1 MSKKQ
6 LPAAVLWDMDG
17 TLVDS
22 EPYWILSETKLASE
36 YQFEWGESDGHSL
49 IGLSLYDSAQI
60 IRSKVGIADLSDEQ
74 IIDRLTTAVV
84 EQLGER
90 LPWRPGALEL
100 LTELRAHGIKTA
112 LVTMSMRRMATAV
125 ADSIG
130 FPAFDVVVAGDD
142 VSKGKPHPEPYLRA
156 AELLGVP
163 ASDCVAIEDS
173 RTGVASAEAAG
184 CFTIGVPHLAE
195 IPAGPSRTIVN
206 SLVELNLTRLQQM
219 MESQRG

>member
-1 MSKKQ
+1 MSTKQ

-36 YQFEWGESDGHSL
+36 YQFAWGEEDGHSL

-142 VSKGKPHPEPYLRA
+142 VTRGKPHPEPYLRA
-156 AELLGVP
+156 AELLGVA

-195 IPAGPSRTIVN
+195 IPAGPNRLLVK
-206 SLVELNLTRLQQM
+206 SLTELNLNRLNQM

>member
-36 YQFEWGESDGHSL
+36 YQFEWGEADGHSL

-206 SLVELNLTRLQQM
+206 SLVELNLTRLRQM

>member
-1 MSKKQ
+1 MSNKQ

-36 YQFEWGESDGHSL
+36 YQFEWREADGHSL
-49 IGLSLYDSAQI
+49 IGLSLYESAQI
-60 IRSKVGIADLSDEQ
+60 IRSKVGINNLSDQE
-74 IIDRLTTAVV
+74 IIDRLTNAVV

-100 LTELRAHGIKTA
+100 LSELRAHGVKTA

-125 ADSIG
+125 SDSIG

-142 VSKGKPHPEPYLRA
+142 VTHGKPHPEPYLSA
-156 AELLGVP
+156 AELLGVSP
-163 ASDCVAIEDS
+163 ADCVAIEDS
-173 RTGVASAEAAG
+173 RTGLASAEAAG
-184 CFTIGVPHLAE
+184 CLSIGVPHLAE
-195 IPAGPSRTIVN
+195 IPAAPGRVLVR
-206 SLVELNLTRLQQM
+206 SLTELSAARLAELM
-219 MESQRG
+219 AARHG

>member
-1 MSKKQ
+1 MSIKQ

-36 YQFEWGESDGHSL
+36 YQFQWRESDGHSL
-49 IGLSLYDSAQI
+49 IGLSLHESAQI
-60 IRSKVGIADLSDEQ
+60 IRSKVGIEDLSDEQ

-100 LTELRAHGIKTA
+100 LSELKAHGVKTA

-142 VSKGKPHPEPYLRA
+142 VTHGKPHPEPYLRA
-156 AELLGVP
+156 AALLGVDP
-163 ASDCVAIEDS
+163 SACVAIEDS
-173 RTGVASAEAAG
+173 RTGIASAEAAG
-184 CFTIGVPHLAE
+184 CLAIGVPHLAA
-195 IPAGPSRTIVN
+195 IPEGPARIIVA
-206 SLVELNLTRLQQM
+206 SLTELNVGRLATLL
-219 MESQRG
+219 EAHRG

>member
-1 MSKKQ
+1 MSTKQ

-22 EPYWILSETKLASE
+22 EPYWILSETKLAKE
-36 YQFEWGESDGHSL
+36 YQFEWGEEDGHSL

-60 IRSKVGIADLSDEQ
+60 IRSKVGIADLSDQE
-74 IIDRLTTAVV
+74 IIDRLTSSVV

-100 LTELRAHGIKTA
+100 LTELRANGIKTA

-130 FPAFDVVVAGDD
+130 FPAFDIVVAGDD
-142 VSKGKPHPEPYLRA
+142 VSRGKPHPEPYLRA
-156 AELLGVP
+156 AELLGVDP
-163 ASDCVAIEDS
+163 AECVALEDS
-173 RTGVASAEAAG
+173 KTGVASAESAG
-184 CFTIGVPHLAE
+184 CLTIGVPHLAE
-195 IPAGPSRTIVN
+195 IPAGPNRVIVS
-206 SLVELNLTRLQQM
+206 SLSELGLGRL
-219 MESQRG
+219 SQLMAAHRV

>member
-22 EPYWILSETKLASE
+22 EPYWVLSETKLASE
-36 YQFEWGESDGHSL
+36 YQFEWRESDGHSL
-49 IGLSLYDSAQI
+49 IGLSLYESAQI
-60 IRSKVGIADLSDEQ
+60 IRSKVGIEDLSDQE

-100 LTELRAHGIKTA
+100 LSELRAHGVKTA
-112 LVTMSMRRMATAV
+112 LVTMSMRRMAQAV

-156 AELLGVP
+156 AELLGVNP
-163 ASDCVAIEDS
+163 DNCVAIEDS

-184 CFTIGVPHLAE
+184 CLTIGVPHLAE
-195 IPAGPSRTIVN
+195 IPEGAGRVIVPSLT
-206 SLVELNLTRLQQM
+206 ELNVARLSKLM
-219 MESQRG
+219 GERHG